1 MRLTDILTADRVL
14 VVNSGQTFASKK
26 DAIER
31 LAGLLSTGTDRET
44 STIFK
49 VLADRED
56 LQSTGIGDGVAIPHG
71 SMELL
76 DHQIGAVLLCP
87 QGIEFDSIDGRPARI
102 VIGVVGPKRA
112 TGEHLRMLARISR
125 LLRDGNFRERLLAS
139 PDGASAFAVI
149 RTEEESRA

>member
-14 VVNSGQTFASKK
+14 VVNSGQTFASKQE
-26 DAIER
+26 AIAR
-31 LAGLLSTGTDRET
+31 LAGLLSAGTGNDTAT
-44 STIFK
+44 VFK

-71 SMELL
+71 SMETL
-76 DHQIGAVLLCP
+76 DQQTAAVLLCP
-87 QGIEFDSIDGRPARI
+87 QGIDFDSIDGRPARI

-125 LLRDGNFRERLLAS
+125 LLRDGTFRDRLLSS

-149 RTEEESRA
+149 RAEEESRV

>member
-14 VVNSGQTFASKK
+14 VVNSGQTFATKQE
-26 DAIER
+26 AIAR
-31 LAGLLSTGTDRET
+31 LAGLLSAGTSNDT

-71 SMELL
+71 SMEMLE
-76 DHQIGAVLLCP
+76 QQTAAVLLCP

-125 LLRDGNFRERLLAS
+125 LLRDGTFRDRLLSS